1 MLQYDLTHTRLFE
14 SPTRTNLPSDAELF
28 VVTAALLLI
37 NEASYSRFEQEVLA
51 LTAANVDAVAACIEQ
66 RLPEFARDLEIRA
79 TLRRR
84 LADLVGIRI
93 SGV

>member
-14 SPTRTNLPSDAELF
+14 SPSRDKLPSDAELF
-28 VVTAALLLI
+28 VVTAALLLV
-37 NEASYSRFEQEVLA
+37 NEASYSQFEREALA
-51 LTAANVDAVAACIEQ
+51 LTAVNVDAVAACIEN
-66 RLPEFARDLEIRA
+66 RLPEFVRDLEIRA

-93 SGV
+93 SSV